1 MPPLH
6 IHCSECGNRMKE
18 TDKFCTKCGTKINTK
33 PQSELQQEEEE
44 EDKEGT
50 RSRQQSIL
58 NYGAFKKQSDLKRQ
72 SYHRQKKPNESKHRT
87 NGKALEK
94 EVKINVGIIN
104 EDKKGNLVKQRGSKI
119 PVVVNRTDSSNDVL
133 VKALKN

>member
-50 RSRQQSIL
+50 RSRQQSTL
-58 NYGAFKKQSDLKRQ
+58 NYGAFKKQSDLKR
-72 SYHRQKKPNESKHRT
+72 
-87 NGKALEK
+87 
-94 EVKINVGIIN
+94 
-104 EDKKGNLVKQRGSKI
+104 
-119 PVVVNRTDSSNDVL
+119 
-133 VKALKN
+133 